1 MDEIAWLLNLRANDM
16 QCNPLF
22 YSFMI
27 VSNDE
32 LIVFTDNP
40 HEVSNSFLLS
50 NITSLFRIFIMIF
63 VAYNDFFAFLPTLK
77 CNNIW
82 VDERTCMSVVD
93 ALPSLPT
100 RIVRSPIQQM
110 KEIKNSVELNGFREC
125 HYRDCA
131 AVCQT
136 FSWLQHSIDNN
147 LIVSELDV
155 IKYLEDRQREKDYF
169 IGIAFD
175 TISATGTNTALVE
188 YAPSIED
195 GGKTINR
202 DLYYLDGGANYHD
215 GTTDMTRTLHFGQP
229 TQKQIECYTLLLRG
243 ILAVEMTAF
252 QSNDFITGYRID
264 ALLQQYFNAHHYSGE
279 HISFGHG
286 VSHGQG
292 VIEGGISISDVYSV
306 ANRVPIKPGMV
317 ITLEPGIYFEGQ
329 WGIRIENVYAIEEDQ
344 TGWMHFTPLTL
355 IPYSRKMIDFNLL
368 NRQEKLWINNY
379 HRQCLEKVDGGQWMK
394 NEIDAFNESI

>member
-1 MDEIAWLLNLRANDM
+1 MAVINALR
-16 QCNPLF
+16 
-22 YSFMI
+22 S
-27 VSNDE
+27 S
-32 LIVFTDNP
+32 
-40 HEVSNSFLLS
+40 
-50 NITSLFRIFIMIF
+50 
-63 VAYNDFFAFLPTLK
+63 
-77 CNNIW
+77 
-82 VDERTCMSVVD
+82 
-93 ALPSLPT
+93 PT
-100 RIVRSPIQQM
+100 RISRSPIQQM

-136 FSWLQHSIDNN
+136 FSWLQQSIDNN
-147 LIVSELDV
+147 LTVSELDV
-155 IKYLEDRQREKDYF
+155 VKYLEDRQREKDYF

-188 YAPSIED
+188 YAPSIEN
-195 GGKTINR
+195 GGKTIGR
-202 DLYYLDGGANYHD
+202 DLYYLDGGANYYD

-252 QSNDFITGYRID
+252 QSDDFITGYRID
-264 ALLQQYFNAHHYSGE
+264 ALLQQYFNAHHYSSG

-292 VIEGGISISDVYSV
+292 VIEGGINISDIYSL
-306 ANRVPIKPGMV
+306 ANRVPIRPGMV

-329 WGIRIENVYAIEEDQ
+329 WGIRIENVYAVEEDQ
-344 TGWMHFTPLTL
+344 TGWIHFNPLTL

-368 NRQEKLWINNY
+368 TKQELIWINNY
-379 HRQCLEKVDGGQWMK
+379 HRQCLEKVNGGLWMR
-394 NEIDAFNESI
+394 NEIDGFNRSI

>member
-1 MDEIAWLLNLRANDM
+1 
-16 QCNPLF
+16 
-22 YSFMI
+22 
-27 VSNDE
+27 
-32 LIVFTDNP
+32 
-40 HEVSNSFLLS
+40 
-50 NITSLFRIFIMIF
+50 
-63 VAYNDFFAFLPTLK
+63 
-77 CNNIW
+77 
-82 VDERTCMSVVD
+82 MSVIN

-229 TQKQIECYTLLLRG
+229 TKKQIECYTLLLRG

-264 ALLQQYFNAHHYSGE
+264 ALL
-279 HISFGHG
+279 
-286 VSHGQG
+286 
-292 VIEGGISISDVYSV
+292 
-306 ANRVPIKPGMV
+306 
-317 ITLEPGIYFEGQ
+317 
-329 WGIRIENVYAIEEDQ
+329 
-344 TGWMHFTPLTL
+344 
-355 IPYSRKMIDFNLL
+355 
-368 NRQEKLWINNY
+368 
-379 HRQCLEKVDGGQWMK
+379 
-394 NEIDAFNESI
+394 